1 MGAYAGVF
9 TILAGKVVEE
19 ERGRVFTF
27 EPQKRFCEILEANLK
42 LNGLSNIVV
51 REGKVTMKGM
61 VVRGWGRG
69 YIECTTLDAWA
80 RASHPERLDFIKMD
94 VEGFERKVLRRG
106 MEALRR
112 FLPRMGICIYH
123 LPDNPEVL
131 RELILYHQPS
141 LPHRPQCHRKK
152 VHSME
157 RLI

>member
-42 LNGLSNIVV
+42 LNRLSNIVV

-94 VEGFERKVLRRG
+94 VEGFERKVLRGG
-106 MEALRR
+106 MEILVGFFLAWGYASTTFLIIQRFCESLFFTVSPHYHIALNVT
-112 FLPRMGICIYH
+112 G
-123 LPDNPEVL
+123 
-131 RELILYHQPS
+131 
-141 LPHRPQCHRKK
+141 KK
-152 VHSME
+152 YIVW
-157 RLI
+157 RD

>member
-19 ERGRVFTF
+19 ERGRVFAF

-80 RASHPERLDFIKMD
+80 RASHLNGSISSRWTWK
-94 VEGFERKVLRRG
+94 GFERKVLRGG
-106 MEALRR
+106 MEILVGFFLAWGYASTTFLIIQRLCESLFFTISPHYHIALNVT
-112 FLPRMGICIYH
+112 G
-123 LPDNPEVL
+123 
-131 RELILYHQPS
+131 
-141 LPHRPQCHRKK
+141 KK
-152 VHSME
+152 YIVW
-157 RLI
+157 RD